1 MKAILS
7 LPGVGQHPALLF
19 LYAWDLET
27 DKRRGGKKSVKAT
40 CFFFFFFFFIEG
52 DFSQKLMREK
62 EIKVSRSSAGGH
74 GRADCPQEDTDFF
87 VQTGVM
93 TMITLA
99 SVTQLLTRA
108 RL

>member
-7 LPGVGQHPALLF
+7 LPGADEHPALLF
-19 LYAWDLET
+19 HSAWDLET
-27 DKRRGGKKSVKAT
+27 DKRREGEKISKSYLP
-40 CFFFFFFFFIEG
+40 FFFFFVDR

-74 GRADCPQEDTDFF
+74 GRADRPQEDADFF
-87 VQTGVM
+87 AQTGVM

-99 SVTQLLTRA
+99 SIIQLLTRA

>member
-1 MKAILS
+1 MKATLS
-7 LPGVGQHPALLF
+7 LPGADQHPALLF
-19 LYAWDLET
+19 HSAWDLET
-27 DKRRGGKKSVKAT
+27 DKRREGKKNQQKLLA
-40 CFFFFFFFFIEG
+40 FFFFVDR

-74 GRADCPQEDTDFF
+74 GRADGPQEDADFF
-87 VQTGVM
+87 AQTGVM

-99 SVTQLLTRA
+99 SVIQLLTRA

>member
-1 MKAILS
+1 MSKS
-7 LPGVGQHPALLF
+7 YLP
-19 LYAWDLET
+19 
-27 DKRRGGKKSVKAT
+27 
-40 CFFFFFFFFIEG
+40 FFPPVER

-74 GRADCPQEDTDFF
+74 GRADCPQEDANFS

-99 SVTQLLTRA
+99 SVIQLLTHA